1 MDKVERK
8 RLIKSLLSGR
18 LSKKQRKAFADLESV
33 NIEIKKQ
40 WNESGNR
47 AADMAIKEQIWK
59 KVKTKCEYRKNNRV
73 LVELRPYLAAASVA
87 ILLLIGGLWM
97 ILGDNKAEMN
107 ELVRIEAQQSM
118 MYILPDSTKVWMKPG
133 SSIQY
138 TKAFNKERKVWL
150 SGNSLF
156 EVYKHEGSTFQVYI
170 DKAFIEVKGTCFH
183 IKQTDAEKNEITLF
197 RGKIEFNVEST
208 GQKTVMK
215 PLQRVIYNPRNAEMR
230 VEQITNIKWEN
241 GKYNFT
247 DIPLQELISIIN
259 QMYNSDV
266 TLAKGINHESAFT
279 GSIRYDEPLED
290 VVNKICF
297 TLNLNKEEHANK
309 IIIKK

>member
-33 NIEIKKQ
+33 DIEIKKQ

-97 ILGDNKAEMN
+97 ILGDNKTEMN

-133 SSIQY
+133 SSIQFA
-138 TKAFNKERKVWL
+138 KDFNKDRKVWL

-156 EVYKHEGSTFQVYI
+156 EVYKHEGSTFQVHI
-170 DKAFIEVKGTCFH
+170 NKAFIEVKGTCFLVKQDD
-183 IKQTDAEKNEITLF
+183 IKQNEITLF
-197 RGKIEFNVEST
+197 HGKIEFNVEST
-208 GQKTVMK
+208 GKKIVMQ
-215 PLQRVIYNPRNAEMR
+215 PLQKVTYNVDNAQT
-230 VEQITNIKWEN
+230 QIENISNISWEN
-241 GKYNFT
+241 GRYNFE
-247 DIPLQELISIIN
+247 DVPLTQLIETVN
-259 QMYNSDV
+259 QMYNTNIVLKRNLGKKALFS
-266 TLAKGINHESAFT
+266 
-279 GSIRYDEPLED
+279 GSIRYDETLDD
-290 VVNKICF
+290 VLDKICF
-297 TLNLNKEEHANK
+297 SLNLTIETHNEQ
-309 IIIKK
+309 IIIH

>member
-133 SSIQY
+133 SSIQFA
-138 TKAFNKERKVWL
+138 KDFNKDRKVWL

-156 EVYKHEGSTFQVYI
+156 EVYKHEGSTFQVHI
-170 DKAFIEVKGTCFH
+170 NKAFIEVKGTCFLVKQDD
-183 IKQTDAEKNEITLF
+183 IKQNEITLF
-197 RGKIEFNVEST
+197 HGKIEFNVEST
-208 GQKTVMK
+208 GKKIVMQ
-215 PLQRVIYNPRNAEMR
+215 PLQKVTYNVDNAQT
-230 VEQITNIKWEN
+230 QIENISNISWEN
-241 GKYNFT
+241 GRYNFE
-247 DIPLQELISIIN
+247 DVPLTQLIETVN
-259 QMYNSDV
+259 QMYNTNIVLKRNLGKKALFS
-266 TLAKGINHESAFT
+266 
-279 GSIRYDEPLED
+279 GSIRYDETLDD
-290 VVNKICF
+290 VLDKICF
-297 TLNLNKEEHANK
+297 SLNLTIDTHNEQ
-309 IIIKK
+309 IIIH

>member
-33 NIEIKKQ
+33 DIEIKKQ

-73 LVELRPYLAAASVA
+73 LVEPRWYFAAASIA
-87 ILLLIGGLWM
+87 LLLTIGGFWL

-133 SSIQY
+133 SSIQFA
-138 TKAFNKERKVWL
+138 KDFNKDRKVWL

-156 EVYKHEGSTFQVYI
+156 EVYKHEGSTFQVHI
-170 DKAFIEVKGTCFH
+170 NKAFIEVKGTCFLVKQDD
-183 IKQTDAEKNEITLF
+183 IKQNEITLF
-197 RGKIEFNVEST
+197 HGKIEFNVEST
-208 GQKTVMK
+208 GKKIVMQ
-215 PLQRVIYNPRNAEMR
+215 PLQKVTYNVDNAQT
-230 VEQITNIKWEN
+230 QIENISNISWEN
-241 GKYNFT
+241 GRYNFE
-247 DIPLQELISIIN
+247 DVPLTQLIETVN
-259 QMYNSDV
+259 QMYNTNIVLKRNLGKKALFS
-266 TLAKGINHESAFT
+266 
-279 GSIRYDEPLED
+279 GSIRYDETLDD
-290 VVNKICF
+290 VLDKICF
-297 TLNLNKEEHANK
+297 SLNLTIETHNEQ
-309 IIIKK
+309 IIIH

>member
-33 NIEIKKQ
+33 DIEIKKQ

-59 KVKTKCEYRKNNRV
+59 KVKAKCEYRRNNRV

-138 TKAFNKERKVWL
+138 AKDFNKDRKVWL

-156 EVYKHEGSTFQVYI
+156 EVYKHEGSTFQVHI
-170 DKAFIEVKGTCFH
+170 NKAFIEVKGTCFLVKQDD
-183 IKQTDAEKNEITLF
+183 IKQNEITLF
-197 RGKIEFNVEST
+197 HGKIEFNVEST
-208 GQKTVMK
+208 GKKIVMQ
-215 PLQRVIYNPRNAEMR
+215 PLQKVTYNVDNAQT
-230 VEQITNIKWEN
+230 QIENISNISWEN
-241 GKYNFT
+241 GRYNFE
-247 DIPLQELISIIN
+247 DVPLTQLIETVN
-259 QMYNSDV
+259 QMYNTNIVLKRNLGKKALFS
-266 TLAKGINHESAFT
+266 
-279 GSIRYDEPLED
+279 GSIRYDETLDD
-290 VVNKICF
+290 VLDKICF
-297 TLNLNKEEHANK
+297 SLNLTIETHNEQ
-309 IIIKK
+309 IIIH

>member
-33 NIEIKKQ
+33 DIEIKKQ

-73 LVELRPYLAAASVA
+73 FVELRPYLAAASVA

-133 SSIQY
+133 SSIQFA
-138 TKAFNKERKVWL
+138 KDFNKDRKVWL

-156 EVYKHEGSTFQVYI
+156 EVYKHEGSTFQVHI
-170 DKAFIEVKGTCFH
+170 NKAFIEVKGTCFLVKQDD
-183 IKQTDAEKNEITLF
+183 IKQNEITLF
-197 RGKIEFNVEST
+197 HGKIEFNVEST
-208 GQKTVMK
+208 GKKIVMQ
-215 PLQRVIYNPRNAEMR
+215 PLQKVTYNVDNAQT
-230 VEQITNIKWEN
+230 QIENISNISWEN
-241 GKYNFT
+241 GRYNFE
-247 DIPLQELISIIN
+247 DVPLTQLIETVN
-259 QMYNSDV
+259 QMYNTNIVLKRNLGKKALFS
-266 TLAKGINHESAFT
+266 
-279 GSIRYDEPLED
+279 GSIRYDETLDD
-290 VVNKICF
+290 VLDKICF
-297 TLNLNKEEHANK
+297 SLNLTIETHNEQ
-309 IIIKK
+309 IIIH

>member
-33 NIEIKKQ
+33 DIEIKKQ

-133 SSIQY
+133 SSIQFA
-138 TKAFNKERKVWL
+138 KDFNKDRKVWL

-156 EVYKHEGSTFQVYI
+156 EVYKHEGSTFQVHI
-170 DKAFIEVKGTCFH
+170 NKAFIEVKGTCFLVKQDD
-183 IKQTDAEKNEITLF
+183 IKQNEITLF
-197 RGKIEFNVEST
+197 HGKIEFNVEST
-208 GQKTVMK
+208 GKKIVMQ
-215 PLQRVIYNPRNAEMR
+215 PLQKVTYNVDNAQT
-230 VEQITNIKWEN
+230 QIENISNISWEN
-241 GKYNFT
+241 GRYNFE
-247 DIPLQELISIIN
+247 DVPLTQLIETVN
-259 QMYNSDV
+259 QMYNTNIVLKRNLGKKALFS
-266 TLAKGINHESAFT
+266 
-279 GSIRYDEPLED
+279 GSIRYDETLDD
-290 VVNKICF
+290 VLDKICF
-297 TLNLNKEEHANK
+297 SLNLTIETHNEQ
-309 IIIKK
+309 IIIH

>member
-59 KVKTKCEYRKNNRV
+59 KVKTKCEYRKNDRV

-133 SSIQY
+133 SSIQFA
-138 TKAFNKERKVWL
+138 KDFNKDRKVWL

-156 EVYKHEGSTFQVYI
+156 EVYKHEGSTFQVHI
-170 DKAFIEVKGTCFH
+170 NKAFIEVKGTCFLVKQDD
-183 IKQTDAEKNEITLF
+183 IKQNEITLF
-197 RGKIEFNVEST
+197 HGKIEFNVEST
-208 GQKTVMK
+208 GKKIVMQ
-215 PLQRVIYNPRNAEMR
+215 PLQKVTYNVDNAQT
-230 VEQITNIKWEN
+230 QIENISNISWEN
-241 GKYNFT
+241 GRYNFE
-247 DIPLQELISIIN
+247 DVPLTQLIETVN
-259 QMYNSDV
+259 QMYNTNIVLKRNLGKKALFS
-266 TLAKGINHESAFT
+266 
-279 GSIRYDEPLED
+279 GSIRYDETLDD
-290 VVNKICF
+290 VLDKICF
-297 TLNLNKEEHANK
+297 SLNLTIETHNEQ
-309 IIIKK
+309 IIIH

>member
-33 NIEIKKQ
+33 DIEIKKQ

-138 TKAFNKERKVWL
+138 TKSFNKERKVWL

-156 EVYKHEGSTFQVYI
+156 EVYKHEGSTFQVHI
-170 DKAFIEVKGTCFH
+170 NKAFIEVKGTCFLVKQDD
-183 IKQTDAEKNEITLF
+183 IKQNEITLF
-197 RGKIEFNVEST
+197 HGKIEFNVEST
-208 GQKTVMK
+208 GKKIVMQ
-215 PLQRVIYNPRNAEMR
+215 PLQKVTYNVDNAQT
-230 VEQITNIKWEN
+230 QIENISNISWEN
-241 GKYNFT
+241 GRYNFE
-247 DIPLQELISIIN
+247 DVPLTQLIETVN
-259 QMYNSDV
+259 QMYNTNIVLKRNLGKKALFS
-266 TLAKGINHESAFT
+266 
-279 GSIRYDEPLED
+279 GSIRLSL
-290 VVNKICF
+290 I
-297 TLNLNKEEHANK
+297 H
-309 IIIKK
+309 I

>member
-133 SSIQY
+133 SSIQFA
-138 TKAFNKERKVWL
+138 KDFNKDRKVWL

-156 EVYKHEGSTFQVYI
+156 EVYKHEGSTFQVHI
-170 DKAFIEVKGTCFH
+170 NKAFIEVKGTCFLVKQDD
-183 IKQTDAEKNEITLF
+183 IKQNEITLF
-197 RGKIEFNVEST
+197 HGKIEFNVEST
-208 GQKTVMK
+208 GKKIVMQ
-215 PLQRVIYNPRNAEMR
+215 PLQKVTYNVDNAQT
-230 VEQITNIKWEN
+230 QIENISNISWEN
-241 GKYNFT
+241 GRYNFE
-247 DIPLQELISIIN
+247 DVPLTQLIETVN
-259 QMYNSDV
+259 QMYNTNIVLKRNLGKKALFS
-266 TLAKGINHESAFT
+266 
-279 GSIRYDEPLED
+279 GSIRYDETLD
-290 VVNKICF
+290 NVLDKICF
-297 TLNLNKEEHANK
+297 SLNLTIETHNEQ
-309 IIIKK
+309 IIIH

>member
-97 ILGDNKAEMN
+97 ILGDNKTEMN

-118 MYILPDSTKVWMKPG
+118 MYILLDSTKVWMKPG
-133 SSIQY
+133 SSIQFA
-138 TKAFNKERKVWL
+138 KDFNKDRKVWL

-156 EVYKHEGSTFQVYI
+156 EVYKHEGSTFQVHI
-170 DKAFIEVKGTCFH
+170 NKAFIEVKGTCFLVKQDD
-183 IKQTDAEKNEITLF
+183 IKQNEITLF
-197 RGKIEFNVEST
+197 HGKIEFNVEST
-208 GQKTVMK
+208 GKKIVMQ
-215 PLQRVIYNPRNAEMR
+215 PLQKVTYNVDNAQT
-230 VEQITNIKWEN
+230 QIENISNISWEN
-241 GKYNFT
+241 GRYNFE
-247 DIPLQELISIIN
+247 DVPLTQLIETVN
-259 QMYNSDV
+259 QMYNTNIVLKRNLGKKALFS
-266 TLAKGINHESAFT
+266 
-279 GSIRYDEPLED
+279 GSIRYDETLDD
-290 VVNKICF
+290 VLDKICF
-297 TLNLNKEEHANK
+297 SLNLTIETHNEQ
-309 IIIKK
+309 IIIH

>member
-33 NIEIKKQ
+33 DIEIKKQ

-133 SSIQY
+133 SSIQFA
-138 TKAFNKERKVWL
+138 KDFNKDRKVWL

-156 EVYKHEGSTFQVYI
+156 EVYKHEGSTFQVHI
-170 DKAFIEVKGTCFH
+170 NKAFIEVKGTCFLVKQDD
-183 IKQTDAEKNEITLF
+183 IKQNEITLF
-197 RGKIEFNVEST
+197 HGKIEFNVEST
-208 GQKTVMK
+208 GKKIVMQ
-215 PLQRVIYNPRNAEMR
+215 PLQKVTYNVDNAQT
-230 VEQITNIKWEN
+230 QIENISNISWEN
-241 GKYNFT
+241 GRYNFE
-247 DIPLQELISIIN
+247 DVPLTQLIETVN
-259 QMYNSDV
+259 QMYNTNIV
-266 TLAKGINHESAFT
+266 LKRNLGKKALFR
-279 GSIRYDEPLED
+279 GSIRYDETLDD
-290 VVNKICF
+290 VLDKICF
-297 TLNLNKEEHANK
+297 SLNLTIETHNEQ
-309 IIIKK
+309 IIIH

>member
-18 LSKKQRKAFADLESV
+18 LSKKQRKAFADLKSV

-133 SSIQY
+133 SSIQFA
-138 TKAFNKERKVWL
+138 KDFNKDRKVWL

-156 EVYKHEGSTFQVYI
+156 EVYKHEGSTFQVHI
-170 DKAFIEVKGTCFH
+170 NKAFIEVKGTCFLVKQDD
-183 IKQTDAEKNEITLF
+183 IKQNEITLF
-197 RGKIEFNVEST
+197 HGKIEFNVEST
-208 GQKTVMK
+208 GKKIVMQ
-215 PLQRVIYNPRNAEMR
+215 PLQKVTYNVDNAQT
-230 VEQITNIKWEN
+230 QIENISNISWEN
-241 GKYNFT
+241 GRYNFE
-247 DIPLQELISIIN
+247 DVPLTQLIETVN
-259 QMYNSDV
+259 QMYNTNIVLKRNLGKKALFS
-266 TLAKGINHESAFT
+266 
-279 GSIRYDEPLED
+279 GSIRYDETLDD
-290 VVNKICF
+290 VLDKICF
-297 TLNLNKEEHANK
+297 SLNLTIETHNEQ
-309 IIIKK
+309 IIIH

>member
-138 TKAFNKERKVWL
+138 AKDFNKDRKVWL